1 LNFADLWTGG
11 AVPAF
16 PGLPV
21 NQTEK
26 VAGLTAAAT
35 GFTSGVSS
43 AFNVGKWASTVA
55 ATGGNKIYDGTTTA
69 MVTLADHQVFGGAVG
84 YTRASFGWQNVG
96 NGQPVSVSGNSISG
110 PAAGNYNFQNLI
122 PNRTASTSASLPAL
136 AVTWSGSRAYDRP
149 TAAAANLTLG
159 NNFNGVNLTLPGS
172 VPLAVNNAGSPMIS
186 AVALAPGGS
195 ATANVQGTPYTKTFN
210 TGSSVGTIPDGNPVG
225 VTFVGT
231 VSGTPSGGIVGGLTV
246 GLNISGGY
254 NGDLYAYLVAP
265 NGTLVVLLNQPGV
278 TGGNSF
284 GYGGAGLSVT
294 LSDSASTSIQNAN
307 ETGGA
312 QFTGTYQAAGSL
324 VSFNGSVADGTW
336 TLYFADLSSGGGTST
351 LDSWSLDI
359 TAVPEPVNVALGIF
373 GGLLG
378 GLGLVR
384 HHATKR
390 RSVLAAAMFG
400 PVQTAGDQLDGGG
413 IHQVDHAFETE
424 GEPQPALPAKTGVEF
439 FQMAEDGVEEVLG
452 HLGRAFAVGGGERV
466 LAGRDRAT
474 HRRERSRMQTQGIAD
489 IVEADGMGELGI
501 EQTHHMTPRREC
513 PGAFDD
519 PGIPRQFGH
528 QMRRNKIAELMQE
541 REAAARW
548 LVRCG
553 FIHPLPCGRFTRG
566 KPTLFYPSTLNP
578 VGLL

>member
-1 LNFADLWTGG
+1 MMLLAAVSGRGALYPEAFSSGRPAGPIPDGNPAGVAFGGSVRDIPSGGTVSGVSISGGFTGDLYASLLATNGTQVEPLNQPVASGAGGAITFNGSLTDGKGTLNFADLWTGG

-26 VAGLTAAAT
+26 VAGLTTVAT

-43 AFNVGKWASTVA
+43 AFNVGEWAATVA

-69 MVTLADHQVFGGAVG
+69 MVTLADHQVFGGAVADS

-96 NGQPVSVSGNSISG
+96 HGQPVSVSGNSISG
-110 PAAGNYNFQNLI
+110 PAAGNYNFQNLLHNI
-122 PNRTASTSASLPAL
+122 TASTSASLPAL

-159 NNFNGVNLTLPGS
+159 NNLNGMNLTLPGS
-172 VPLAVNNAGSPMIS
+172 VPLAVKNAGSPMIS
-186 AVALAPGGS
+186 AVTLGGS
-195 ATANVQGTPYTKTFN
+195 APVSRALDSVETFN
-210 TGSSVGTIPDGNPVG
+210 SGNSVGPIPDGNPVG

-231 VSGTPSGGIVGGLTV
+231 VSDIPSDGTVRGVLTV

-265 NGTLVVLLNQPGV
+265 NGTMVVLLNQPGV
-278 TGGNSF
+278 TGGNQF

-307 ETGGA
+307 ETDGV

-324 VSFNGSVADGTW
+324 ANFNGSVADGTW
-336 TLYFADLSSGGGTST
+336 TLFFADMSSGGGTST
-351 LDSWSLDI
+351 LNSWSLDI

-373 GGLLG
+373 GALLG

-390 RSVLAAAMFG
+390 RSVL
-400 PVQTAGDQLDGGG
+400 Q
-413 IHQVDHAFETE
+413 
-424 GEPQPALPAKTGVEF
+424 PQA
-439 FQMAEDGVEEVLG
+439 
-452 HLGRAFAVGGGERV
+452 
-466 LAGRDRAT
+466 
-474 HRRERSRMQTQGIAD
+474 
-489 IVEADGMGELGI
+489 
-501 EQTHHMTPRREC
+501 
-513 PGAFDD
+513 
-519 PGIPRQFGH
+519 
-528 QMRRNKIAELMQE
+528 
-541 REAAARW
+541 
-548 LVRCG
+548 
-553 FIHPLPCGRFTRG
+553 
-566 KPTLFYPSTLNP
+566 
-578 VGLL
+578 

>member
-1 LNFADLWTGG
+1 MMLLAAVSGRGALYPEAFSSGRPAGPIPDGNPAGVAFGGSVRDIPSGGTVSGISISGGFTGDLYASLLATNETKVVPLNQPVASGAGGAITFDGSLTDGKGTLNFADLWTGG

-35 GFTSGVSS
+35 SFTSGVSS

-55 ATGGNKIYDGTTTA
+55 ATGGNKIHDGTTTA
-69 MVTLADHQVFGGAVG
+69 MVTLADHQVFGGAVADS

-110 PAAGNYNFQNLI
+110 PAAGNDNFQNLLH
-122 PNRTASTSASLPAL
+122 NRTASTSASLPAL

-172 VPLAVNNAGSPMIS
+172 VPLAVKNAGSPMIS

-195 ATANVQGTPYTKTFN
+195 ATANVQEPNFSG
-210 TGSSVGTIPDGNPVG
+210 GTIPDGNPVG
-225 VTFVGT
+225 VKFVGT
-231 VSGTPSGGIVGGLTV
+231 VSDIPAGFTVSGLTV

-278 TGGNSF
+278 SVDGWGASGAGMGNGSVNSF
-284 GYGGAGLSVT
+284 M
-294 LSDSASTSIQNAN
+294 LSDSGNTSIQN
-307 ETGGA
+307 ETSGSVLL
-312 QFTGTYQAAGSL
+312 GTYSAAGSL

-351 LDSWSLDI
+351 LDSWSLNI
-359 TAVPEPVNVALGIF
+359 EAVPEPVNVALGIF

-378 GLGLVR
+378 GLVLVR

-390 RSVLAAAMFG
+390 RSVL
-400 PVQTAGDQLDGGG
+400 Q
-413 IHQVDHAFETE
+413 
-424 GEPQPALPAKTGVEF
+424 PQA
-439 FQMAEDGVEEVLG
+439 
-452 HLGRAFAVGGGERV
+452 
-466 LAGRDRAT
+466 
-474 HRRERSRMQTQGIAD
+474 
-489 IVEADGMGELGI
+489 
-501 EQTHHMTPRREC
+501 
-513 PGAFDD
+513 
-519 PGIPRQFGH
+519 
-528 QMRRNKIAELMQE
+528 
-541 REAAARW
+541 
-548 LVRCG
+548 
-553 FIHPLPCGRFTRG
+553 
-566 KPTLFYPSTLNP
+566 
-578 VGLL
+578 

>member
-1 LNFADLWTGG
+1 MMLLAAVSGRGALYPEAFSSGRPAGPIPDGQPAGVAFGGSVRDIPSGGTVRGVTISGGFTGDLHASLLATNGTQVAPLNPPVASGAGGAITFDGSLTDGKGILYFADLWTGG

-21 NQTEK
+21 NQAEK

-35 GFTSGVSS
+35 SFTSGVSS
-43 AFNVGKWASTVA
+43 AFNVAKWASTVA
-55 ATGGNKIYDGTTTA
+55 ATGGNKTYDGTTTA
-69 MVTLADHQVFGGAVG
+69 MATLADHQVFGGAVTDS

-110 PAAGNYNFQNLI
+110 PAAGNDNFQNLLH
-122 PNRTASTSASLPAL
+122 NRTASTFASLPAL

-172 VPLAVNNAGSPMIS
+172 VPVAVKNAGSPMIS

-195 ATANVQGTPYTKTFN
+195 APVRRALDSTFS
-210 TGSSVGTIPDGNPVG
+210 GGPIPDGNPAG

-231 VSGTPSGGIVGGLTV
+231 VNNIPAGFTVSGLTV

-278 TGGNSF
+278 SGSNPF
-284 GYGGAGLSVT
+284 GASGAGMNITLQDATSVNG
-294 LSDSASTSIQNAN
+294 SIQS
-307 ETGGA
+307 ETSGSVLSGS
-312 QFTGTYQAAGSL
+312 YNAAGTL

-351 LDSWSLDI
+351 LNSWSLNI
-359 TAVPEPVNVALGIF
+359 EAVPEPVNVALGIF

-384 HHATKR
+384 HYAAKR
-390 RSVLAAAMFG
+390 RSVL
-400 PVQTAGDQLDGGG
+400 Q
-413 IHQVDHAFETE
+413 
-424 GEPQPALPAKTGVEF
+424 PQA
-439 FQMAEDGVEEVLG
+439 
-452 HLGRAFAVGGGERV
+452 
-466 LAGRDRAT
+466 
-474 HRRERSRMQTQGIAD
+474 
-489 IVEADGMGELGI
+489 
-501 EQTHHMTPRREC
+501 
-513 PGAFDD
+513 
-519 PGIPRQFGH
+519 
-528 QMRRNKIAELMQE
+528 
-541 REAAARW
+541 
-548 LVRCG
+548 
-553 FIHPLPCGRFTRG
+553 
-566 KPTLFYPSTLNP
+566 
-578 VGLL
+578 

>member
-1 LNFADLWTGG
+1 MMLLAAVSGRGALYPEAFSSGRPVGPIPDGNPAGVAFGGSVRDIPSGGTVSGVSISGGFTGDLYAYLLATNGTQVEPLNQPVASGAGGAITFNGSMTDGKGTLNFADLWTGG

-26 VAGLTAAAT
+26 VAGLTVAVT

-43 AFNVGKWASTVA
+43 AFDVGKWAATVA
-55 ATGGNKIYDGTTTA
+55 ATGGNKIYNGTTTA
-69 MVTLADHQVFGGAVG
+69 MVTLADHQVFGGAVADS

-110 PAAGNYNFQNLI
+110 PAAGNDNFQNLLH
-122 PNRTASTSASLPAL
+122 NRTASTSASLPAL

-172 VPLAVNNAGSPMIS
+172 VPLAVKNAGSPMIS

-278 TGGNSF
+278 SGSNPF
-284 GYGGAGLSVT
+284 GASGAGMNNIT
-294 LSDSASTSIQNAN
+294 LQDAATGQGSIQNVTSGSVLSGSYN
-307 ETGGA
+307 
-312 QFTGTYQAAGSL
+312 AAGTL

-336 TLYFADLSSGGGTST
+336 TLFFADMSSGGGTST
-351 LDSWSLDI
+351 LDSWSLNI
-359 TAVPEPVNVALGIF
+359 EAVPEPVNVALGIF
-373 GGLLG
+373 GMLLG
-378 GLGLVR
+378 GLALAR

-390 RSVLAAAMFG
+390 RSVL
-400 PVQTAGDQLDGGG
+400 Q
-413 IHQVDHAFETE
+413 
-424 GEPQPALPAKTGVEF
+424 PQA
-439 FQMAEDGVEEVLG
+439 
-452 HLGRAFAVGGGERV
+452 
-466 LAGRDRAT
+466 
-474 HRRERSRMQTQGIAD
+474 
-489 IVEADGMGELGI
+489 
-501 EQTHHMTPRREC
+501 
-513 PGAFDD
+513 
-519 PGIPRQFGH
+519 
-528 QMRRNKIAELMQE
+528 
-541 REAAARW
+541 
-548 LVRCG
+548 
-553 FIHPLPCGRFTRG
+553 
-566 KPTLFYPSTLNP
+566 
-578 VGLL
+578 

>member
-1 LNFADLWTGG
+1 MMLLAAVSVRGALYPEAFSSGRPAGPIPDGNPAGAAFGGSVRDIPSGGMVSGVSISGGFTGDLYASLLATNGTKVEPLNQPVASGAGGAITFNGSLTGGKGTLNFADLWTGG

-69 MVTLADHQVFGGAVG
+69 LVTLADHQVFGGAVADS

-110 PAAGNYNFQNLI
+110 PAAGNYNFQNLLH
-122 PNRTASTSASLPAL
+122 NRTASTSASLPAL

-149 TAAAANLTLG
+149 TAAAANLTPG

-172 VPLAVNNAGSPMIS
+172 VPLAVKNAGSPMIS

-195 ATANVQGTPYTKTFN
+195 APVSRALDSVETFS
-210 TGSSVGTIPDGNPVG
+210 GGPIPDGNPVG

-231 VSGTPSGGIVGGLTV
+231 VNNIPSDFTVSGLTV
-246 GLNISGGY
+246 NLNISGGY

-278 TGGNSF
+278 SVDGWGAS
-284 GYGGAGLSVT
+284 GAGMNIT
-294 LSDSASTSIQNAN
+294 LQDGTSDHGSIQSETSGSVLSGSYNAA
-307 ETGGA
+307 E
-312 QFTGTYQAAGSL
+312 SL
-324 VSFNGSVADGTW
+324 VSFNGSAADGTW
-336 TLYFADLSSGGGTST
+336 TLYFADLSNGGGTST
-351 LDSWSLDI
+351 LNSWSLDI

-390 RSVLAAAMFG
+390 RSVL
-400 PVQTAGDQLDGGG
+400 Q
-413 IHQVDHAFETE
+413 
-424 GEPQPALPAKTGVEF
+424 PQA
-439 FQMAEDGVEEVLG
+439 
-452 HLGRAFAVGGGERV
+452 
-466 LAGRDRAT
+466 
-474 HRRERSRMQTQGIAD
+474 
-489 IVEADGMGELGI
+489 
-501 EQTHHMTPRREC
+501 
-513 PGAFDD
+513 
-519 PGIPRQFGH
+519 
-528 QMRRNKIAELMQE
+528 
-541 REAAARW
+541 
-548 LVRCG
+548 
-553 FIHPLPCGRFTRG
+553 
-566 KPTLFYPSTLNP
+566 
-578 VGLL
+578 